1 MRTTV
6 ELTIPEFKQELL
18 HLLAQQMPMAEFE
31 DIDPTDPDE
40 LDVTFKNNDTETT
53 VDKITIVV
61 TVPDKPLKE
70 TTDETTTTTNP

>member
-31 DIDPTDPDE
+31 DIDPTNPNE
-40 LDVTFKNNDTETT
+40 LNVTFKNNNTATT
-53 VDKITIVV
+53 VDKITIMVV
-61 TVPDKPLKE
+61 TPDKPLKE
-70 TTDETTTTTNP
+70 DTEGDDD